1 VTDTT
6 TTPEAPAAPQSAWAP
21 LRRTGFRSVWSALLG
36 SQIVNWAHTVGA
48 VTVIASLSG
57 GATLIAL
64 VQTANSLPAVLLAL
78 LAGASADILD
88 RRRLVLAVQAW
99 MVAAAATLS
108 VLTLTD
114 VITSAAVLAL
124 TFALGAGTA
133 TTVLAYQALTPDVI
147 GRRELPGAVT
157 LNGVAI
163 NLARAVGPAL
173 AGFLIGASSA
183 GALFGVEA
191 GVLLLIMTVVFHLRP
206 PARVR
211 AAVPEQLIGAMR
223 AGARFVRFSSPVRSV
238 LVRAGLFSLCAS
250 GLWALLPV
258 VAFGPLDLGSRG
270 LGLLFG
276 CVGAGAIAGAAV
288 LPQIRPRVSLD
299 LLIALASLALALGL
313 LALAYIRNEYVIAVA
328 LLFTGGAWL
337 TVLSSLNTSAQQVAP
352 GWVRARTL
360 ATFQLV
366 FQGGLALGSL
376 TWGLVAGGAG
386 VRTALLIA
394 AGGLVAGIAGAP
406 RWRLAPLYR
415 ADVSPAA
422 SWSEPRLEVE
432 PAPTDG
438 PVLVTLEY
446 RVDDHRAADFVG
458 AMEAL
463 GRIRRRDGAYRW
475 DLYQD
480 LQRPGHYVETFLV
493 DSWQEHLRQQERFTV
508 ADLEVLRRT
517 RELSHPDGPEVR
529 HMLWAPAA
537 LAARARATGYEE
549 TPRP

>member
-1 VTDTT
+1 VSDTT
-6 TTPEAPAAPQSAWAP
+6 ITPDARAAPQSAWAP
-21 LRRTGFRSVWSALLG
+21 LRRPGFRSVWSALLG

-88 RRRLVLAVQAW
+88 RRRLVLVVQAW
-99 MVAAAATLS
+99 MVAAVAALS
-108 VLTLTD
+108 ALTLTD
-114 VITSAAVLAL
+114 VVTSGAVLAL

-163 NLARAVGPAL
+163 NLARAVGPAS
-173 AGFLIGASSA
+173 AGLLIAASSA
-183 GALFGVEA
+183 GTLFGVEA
-191 GVLLLIMTVVFHLRP
+191 GVLLVIMTVVFRLRP
-206 PARVR
+206 PPGAR

-223 AGARFVRFSSPVRSV
+223 AGARFVRFSSPVRAV

-276 CVGAGAIAGAAV
+276 CVGAGAIAAAAV
-288 LPQIRPRVSLD
+288 LPRIRPRLSLD
-299 LLIALASLALALGL
+299 RLIALATLALALGL
-313 LALAYIRNEYVIAVA
+313 LALAYIRNDYVVAVA

-360 ATFQLV
+360 ATFQFV
-366 FQGGLALGSL
+366 FQGGLAFGSL
-376 TWGLVAGGAG
+376 TWGLVASGAG
-386 VRTALLIA
+386 VRTALLVA
-394 AGGLVAGIAGAP
+394 ASGLVAGLAGTL
-406 RWRLAPLYR
+406 RWRLAALHR
-415 ADVSPAA
+415 ADVSPAS
-422 SWSEPRLEVE
+422 SWSEPPLQLE

-438 PVLVTLEY
+438 PVLVMLEY
-446 RVDDHRAADFVG
+446 QVDDERVPDFVE
-458 AMEAL
+458 AMQAL
-463 GRIRRRDGAYRW
+463 GRIRRRDGARRW
-475 DLYQD
+475 GLYED
-480 LQRPGHYVETFLV
+480 LQRRGHYVETFFV

-508 ADLEVLRRT
+508 ADQDALRRT
-517 RELSHPDGPEVR
+517 RELSHPDGPVVR
-529 HMLWAPAA
+529 HMLWAAAA
-537 LAARARATGYEE
+537 LAARARGDAG
-549 TPRP
+549 PG